1 VPAVQNGGGRWC
13 PAAASFE
20 KLEQSFR
27 ALLRVPLADLCGQDH
42 IAGRAGL
49 RANSSADGTA
59 MPDGIET
66 KKKQPAKPAAKAP
79 GKDEVLRARPV
90 KGKINWAELSR
101 EHIRRYPKIRSALAK

>member
-1 VPAVQNGGGRWC
+1 
-13 PAAASFE
+13 
-20 KLEQSFR
+20 
-27 ALLRVPLADLCGQDH
+27 
-42 IAGRAGL
+42 
-49 RANSSADGTA
+49 

-66 KKKQPAKPAAKAP
+66 KKQPAKPAAKAP